1 MNVARALLWLS
12 AIALGVTGVAY
23 IVVPAAAL
31 SIVGIEA
38 TATTEFLLRTQGVP
52 LLACGLLL
60 IAISTRGPGIVGIGL
75 LVVAAYL
82 LVSSVIDLAAFISG
96 IVGLA
101 AVPSAL
107 VRILVGVACLFVARR
122 ARRKAREAER
132 AAAAATPAP
141 EPKST
146 PSVPEA

>member
-1 MNVARALLWLS
+1 MSVARALLWLA

-23 IVVPAAAL
+23 LVVPAAAL

-38 TATTEFLLRTQGVP
+38 TATSEFLLRTQGVP

-75 LVVAAYL
+75 FVVAGYL

-101 AVPSAL
+101 SIPSAAI
-107 VRILVGVACLFVARR
+107 RIVAAVACVLVARR

-132 AAAAATPAP
+132 AAAAT
-141 EPKST
+141 
-146 PSVPEA
+146 SVPEPQPASSLPEG